1 MVVFVA
7 LAGLVQAGE
16 VEGVLKGLPA
26 PAQEYERVPAKYVI
40 QRLEKTARRS
50 GDPALAGFVIEPRK
64 AGIASERIS
73 LNLENMTLHQALNAL
88 ATATGTSLSF
98 EGGRAILSDTATVA
112 VDQPEEPKAAD
123 DGNDGEYVEVT
134 FVDID
139 DALVFVETGV
149 GRGSAFVAEMG
160 GQWYIFSNQHNF
172 LGANKL
178 DLRAMHG
185 GLLKFNS
192 FEYCKNRDLV
202 RFELEPGQEEGLLAL
217 KFAETTPGIGEGI
230 SIYGN
235 SAGGNVA
242 TELKGKILGV
252 GPRDVEVD
260 ADIVPGNSGS
270 PILDEKGEVV
280 GVATYISFA
289 PDFKNDDLRK
299 ESFKG
304 TRFGKARRYGVRV
317 PNEGW
322 AEVSMQPFLS
332 QTYRLA
338 DTKNYLELLQ
348 ILTEYWSGNDDYEEA
363 AYMIMSSFA
372 SRGRRV
378 KPPYEFHSTDMEE
391 EIRMFVKSF
400 KRNYEEF
407 VTIAQEMDKQDLAKL
422 SNQGNRKSEGR
433 VDRIDYHLRT
443 MLLGKARQLQDDM
456 AKYNWMTQLLSE
468 LAEPLDEMAG
478 ELVRKLEGET
488 NIYDRVKAVR

>member
-1 MVVFVA
+1 MTF
-7 LAGLVQAGE
+7 
-16 VEGVLKGLPA
+16 
-26 PAQEYERVPAKYVI
+26 
-40 QRLEKTARRS
+40 T
-50 GDPALAGFVIEPRK
+50 
-64 AGIASERIS
+64 GI
-73 LNLENMTLHQALNAL
+73 N
-88 ATATGTSLSF
+88 
-98 EGGRAILSDTATVA
+98 
-112 VDQPEEPKAAD
+112 
-123 DGNDGEYVEVT
+123 
-134 FVDID
+134 

-160 GQWYIFSNQHNF
+160 NKWYIFSNQHNF

-185 GLLKFNS
+185 GLLKISS

-217 KFAETTPGIGEGI
+217 RFNETTPGIGDPI
-230 SIYGN
+230 SVYGN

-252 GPRDVEVD
+252 GPRDIEVD

-270 PILDEKGEVV
+270 PILDKKGDVL

-289 PDFKNDDLRK
+289 LDFKNDDLRK
-299 ESFKG
+299 QSFKG

-322 AEVSMQPFLS
+322 VEVGMRPFLN

-338 DTKNYLELLQ
+338 DTKNYLELLH
-348 ILTEYWSGNDDYEEA
+348 ILAEYWSGNDDYEEA
-363 AYMIMSSFA
+363 AYLIMSSYA
-372 SRGRRV
+372 SSGQRV

-400 KRNYEEF
+400 KRNFEEF
-407 VTIAQEMDKQDLAKL
+407 AGLSQGLDKQDLAKL
-422 SNQGNRKSEGR
+422 SNQANRKSEGKLDR
-433 VDRIDYHLRT
+433 VDYHIRT
-443 MLLGKARQLQDDM
+443 VLLGKARQLQDDM
-456 AKYNWMTQLLSE
+456 KKFNWMTQLLSE

-478 ELVRKLEGET
+478 ELVRKLEGMTDLYE
-488 NIYDRVKAVR
+488 RVKAVR